1 MGVEDGFFDLGGHS
15 LLATQVISWVRE
27 TFEIELP
34 LRELFERPTV
44 AGMAAALTRDT
55 LVRQRVE
62 RTAELLLEV
71 SELSEEEVAGRVH
84 GSGEER

>member
-1 MGVEDGFFDLGGHS
+1 
-15 LLATQVISWVRE
+15 VRE
-27 TFEIELP
+27 TFEVEVP

-44 AGMAAALTRDT
+44 AGLAAALAGDPAARH
-55 LVRQRVE
+55 RVE

-84 GSGEER
+84 GAGPG